1 MIISP
6 FRLQIL
12 IAFTIESGKS
22 PAYLILL
29 VRIFLLEQIL
39 YFCETIVGKCFK
51 VCPPGKS
58 HEGVC
63 AQHSLHPFPFPASRN
78 TLHTDRVHQ
87 SILGVSTL
95 LNAQVLSR
103 VNAQQIKTRKLLL
116 VGMWRSSVEDSS

>member
-1 MIISP
+1 MGQVLRSLFAEEAKMEKKVP
-6 FRLQIL
+6 GTLCLR
-12 IAFTIESGKS
+12 
-22 PAYLILL
+22 
-29 VRIFLLEQIL
+29 FL
-39 YFCETIVGKCFK
+39 
-51 VCPPGKS
+51 
-58 HEGVC
+58 
-63 AQHSLHPFPFPASRN
+63 SLSSRN